1 MLRILFS
8 AQCDVCGDF
17 YERLEVASTANQN
30 ECALHAASII
40 ETAGLDGWFFNAK
53 TRQFWCSDCIES
65 HADNGDL
72 PPVSQ
77 LKLPGLS
84 WY

>member
-17 YERLEVASTANQN
+17 YERLETASTANQN
-30 ECALHAASII
+30 ECALHAAGII
-40 ETAGLDGWFFNAK
+40 ETAELDGWFFNAK
-53 TRQFWCSDCIES
+53 TRQFWCADCIES
-65 HADNGDL
+65 HACNGAL